1 MSGDSSPNKLA
12 ITFVMAISPVF
23 AALAIYSLFTPWVSG
38 KLLVVGKTIT
48 AFDFPNV
55 FWSVLIGCLAIIIV
69 YIRSF
74 ITQDAVKSRG
84 VIFALAAATTVAAVY
99 FLYVYSK
106 KPSIPGV
113 KISLHGGLMFCFV
126 CLILAMAGSIV
137 PPDFFIPKKRK
148 RAGQKTAKP
157 ILDQSENQPEQ

>member
-1 MSGDSSPNKLA
+1 M
-12 ITFVMAISPVF
+12 TAISPIF
-23 AALAIYSLFTPWVSG
+23 AAIAIYSLFTPWVSG

-48 AFDFPNV
+48 GFDFPNV

-74 ITQDAVKSRG
+74 ITRDAVKSRG
-84 VIFALAAATTVAAVY
+84 VIFALAAVTTIAAVY

-113 KISLHGGLMFCFV
+113 RVSLRGGLLLCFTSLV
-126 CLILAMAGSIV
+126 LSVIGSVVPLSILSPNRRESSSEKIGKS
-137 PPDFFIPKKRK
+137 
-148 RAGQKTAKP
+148 KP
-157 ILDQSENQPEQ
+157 DQSQNQPEQ